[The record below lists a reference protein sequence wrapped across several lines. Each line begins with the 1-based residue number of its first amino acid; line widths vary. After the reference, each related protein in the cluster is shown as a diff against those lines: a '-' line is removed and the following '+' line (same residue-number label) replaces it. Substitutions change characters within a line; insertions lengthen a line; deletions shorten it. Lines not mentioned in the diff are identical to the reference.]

1 MEEIDPR
8 HLLINVAEILERLD
22 IPYAITGG
30 MAVFVWARPRFTA
43 DIDIVVLLKAA
54 DIPRLARALREL
66 GKAGY
71 IDEQMMRKALQRH
84 GEFNFIDGVTGVKV
98 DFWPLGQHLFD
109 EAKIRRR
116 IGKEVLGHTIYFVS
130 PEDLI
135 LSKLLWHQEGESA
148 KQQEDIVSILN
159 IQEHLDLDYLK
170 EWAKHNGTLMLLKS
184 LWAKHHTKDSTKE
197 P

>member
-8 HLLINVAEILERLD
+8 HLLIKIAEILKRLH

-43 DIDIVVLLKAA
+43 DIDIVVLLKAR
-54 DIPRLARALREL
+54 DIPRLAGALRKL
-66 GKAGY
+66 GKTGY
-71 IDEQMMRKALQRH
+71 IDDHMMRKALERH
-84 GEFNFIDGVTGVKV
+84 GEFNFIDGITGVKV
-98 DFWPLGQHLFD
+98 DFWPLKNQPFD
-109 EAKIRRR
+109 KSKIKRR
-116 IGKEVLGHTIYFVS
+116 IGKEILGHQVYFVS

-135 LSKLLWHQEGESA
+135 LSKLLWYQEGESA

-170 EWAKHNGTLMLLKS
+170 QWAQDHNTFTLLEV
-184 LWAKHHTKDSTKE
+184 LWNKHHKKNSV
-197 P
+197 

>member
-8 HLLINVAEILERLD
+8 HLLIKVTAILERLD

-54 DIPRLARALREL
+54 DIPQLAGALREL

-71 IDEQMMRKALQRH
+71 VDEQMMRDALERH
-84 GEFNFIDGVTGVKV
+84 GEFNFIDGMTGVKV
-98 DFWPLGQHLFD
+98 DFFPLGKKPFD
-109 EAKIRRR
+109 DSQLRRR
-116 IGKEVLGHTIYFVS
+116 IGREVLGHKVYFVS

-135 LSKLLWHQEGESA
+135 LSKLLWYKEGKSA
-148 KQQEDIVSILN
+148 KQQEDITSILK
-159 IQEHLDLDYLK
+159 IQKGIDHTYLK
-170 EWAKHNGTLMLLKS
+170 KWSALHETDAILRDIEVSAK
-184 LWAKHHTKDSTKE
+184 ST
-197 P
+197 